1 MVFHSSQPQVS
12 SRNCKII
19 PRRRFCGVPS
29 AFFGNGG
36 ANPLL
41 FIQLAQAGVG
51 AEPSLAFLYLGG
63 RREAC
68 LSKEDTITPQ
78 EANPRCCRHPARCCT
93 T

>member
-41 FIQLAQAGVG
+41 FKQLAQAGVD
-51 AEPSLAFLYLGG
+51 AAPSLAFLYLGEPH
-63 RREAC
+63 EAC
-68 LSKEDTITPQ
+68 LSKEDTITPK
-78 EANPRCCRHPARCCT
+78 EADPRCCGHPARCRT